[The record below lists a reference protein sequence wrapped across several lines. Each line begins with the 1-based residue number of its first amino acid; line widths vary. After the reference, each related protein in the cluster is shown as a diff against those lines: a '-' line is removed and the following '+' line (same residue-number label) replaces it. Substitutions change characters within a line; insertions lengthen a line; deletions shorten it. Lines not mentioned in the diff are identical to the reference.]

1 MAEFLRSLFGGGS
14 EPEAGTVDAPVGPS
28 SDAEPIPVTDNTFD
42 EKVLASALPVMVDF
56 WAPWCG
62 PCRMVAPLVEDLA
75 RAYDGRAVMAKVN
88 TDESSGV
95 AARLDIRG
103 IPTLI
108 IFKDGR
114 EVDRVVGFAPRRVL
128 EEKLDFALA

>member
-1 MAEFLRSLFGGGS
+1 MAGFLRSLFGGGS
-14 EPEAGTVDAPVGPS
+14 EPEVGTVPEPVGVS
-28 SDAEPIPVTDNTFD
+28 SEAEPIPVTDDTFE

-62 PCRMVAPLVEDLA
+62 PCRMVAPIVEDLA

-95 AARLDIRG
+95 AAKLGIRG

-114 EVDRVVGFAPRRVL
+114 EVDRIVGFAPRREL
-128 EEKLDFALA
+128 EEKLDLALA